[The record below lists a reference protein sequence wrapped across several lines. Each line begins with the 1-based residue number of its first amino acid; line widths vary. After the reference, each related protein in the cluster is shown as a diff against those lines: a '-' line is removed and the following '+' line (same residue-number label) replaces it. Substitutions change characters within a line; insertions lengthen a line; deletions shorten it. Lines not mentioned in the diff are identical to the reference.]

1 MKKNYT
7 LLICAFLLSTGL
19 FAQTNLLL
27 NPTFTSGD
35 DWRGDAV
42 GGCTGAEIGTYD
54 SSETNTADGSGCW
67 QINACDN
74 NNNRLQSAAAFAVD
88 MDNYTF
94 TFYVKGTAGQVVT
107 PWFFVTGSGNV
118 LPVEGDYTIEATGVW
133 EQVVRTHDI
142 PAAANVTARI
152 RLKTVNSSI
161 KVDDVS
167 LVLTSSIVDT
177 TAPVITLLGD
187 DTVTVEVGSVYTDAG
202 ATAIDNYDG
211 DISSSI
217 VTVNPVD
224 TNTVGT
230 YIITYNVSD
239 VSGNV
244 ALEVTRTVNVVDTTL
259 PVITLLGDNPVTI
272 EVGSTYIDAGA
283 TATDTY
289 DGDITSSIVTVS
301 TVNTAI
307 VGVYTVTY
315 NVSDASGNTAAELI
329 RTVNVEDTTLPV
341 ITLLGDNPVTIEV
354 GSTYTDAGATATD
367 TYDGDITSSIVTVST
382 VNTAIVGVYT
392 VTYNVSD
399 ASGNTA
405 AELTRTVN
413 VVDTTVPVITLLGD
427 NPVTI
432 EVGSTY
438 TDAGATAADT
448 YDGDITSNIVTVS
461 NVDTA
466 IVGVYT
472 VRYNVSD
479 ASGNAALEVTRTVNV
494 VDTTVPVITLL
505 GDNPVTI
512 EVGST
517 YTDAGATATDT
528 YDGDIT
534 SSIVTVSTVN
544 TAIEGVYTVTYNVS
558 DASGNAAVEVIRTVN
573 VEDALSFENFEQI
586 KFSLFP
592 NPSTGDVTVMYYL
605 PELMDGVSVEV
616 YDMLGRLV
624 WTQVIEQEQGMQQA
638 NLNLNLLQKGNYI
651 VIISA
656 GNNRGEKFVNNKII
670 ILK

>member
-42 GGCTGAEIGTYD
+42 GGCTGAEIGAYD

-118 LPVEGDYTIEATGVW
+118 LPVEGDYTIVTTGVW

-142 PAAANVTARI
+142 PAAGNVTARI

-187 DTVTVEVGSVYTDAG
+187 DSVTVEVGSVYTDAG
-202 ATAIDNYDG
+202 ATASDNYDG
-211 DISSSI
+211 DITSSI
-217 VTVNPVD
+217 VTVNLVD
-224 TNTVGT
+224 TNAVGT

-239 VSGNV
+239 ASGNAAAELIRTVNVVDTTLPVITLLGDNPATIEVGDDYTDAGATATDTYDGDITSSIVNISTVNTSIVGVYTVRYNVSDVSGNAAV
-244 ALEVTRTVNVVDTTL
+244 ELIRTVNVVDTTL
-259 PVITLLGDNPVTI
+259 PVITLLGDNPVTF
-272 EVGSTYIDAGA
+272 EVGDTYTDAGA

-289 DGDITSSIVTVS
+289 DGDITSGIVTQSNVDTAVVGTYEVAYNVSDASGNAAVEVTRTVNVEDTTLPVITLLGDDPVTLEVGDAYTDAGATATDNYDGDITSSIITVS

-315 NVSDASGNTAAELI
+315 NVSDASGNTAVELI
-329 RTVNVEDTTLPV
+329 RTVNVEDV
-341 ITLLGDNPVTIEV
+341 
-354 GSTYTDAGATATD
+354 
-367 TYDGDITSSIVTVST
+367 
-382 VNTAIVGVYT
+382 
-392 VTYNVSD
+392 
-399 ASGNTA
+399 
-405 AELTRTVN
+405 
-413 VVDTTVPVITLLGD
+413 
-427 NPVTI
+427 
-432 EVGSTY
+432 
-438 TDAGATAADT
+438 
-448 YDGDITSNIVTVS
+448 
-461 NVDTA
+461 
-466 IVGVYT
+466 
-472 VRYNVSD
+472 
-479 ASGNAALEVTRTVNV
+479 
-494 VDTTVPVITLL
+494 
-505 GDNPVTI
+505 
-512 EVGST
+512 
-517 YTDAGATATDT
+517 
-528 YDGDIT
+528 
-534 SSIVTVSTVN
+534 
-544 TAIEGVYTVTYNVS
+544 
-558 DASGNAAVEVIRTVN
+558 
-573 VEDALSFENFEQI
+573 LSLENFEQI

-592 NPSTGDVTVMYYL
+592 NPSTGDITVMYYL
-605 PELMDGVSVEV
+605 PGLMDGVLAEV

-624 WTQVIEQEQGMQQA
+624 WTQVIEQEQGKQQA
-638 NLNLNLLQKGNYI
+638 NLNLNSLQKGNYI
-651 VIISA
+651 VMINA
-656 GNNRGEKFVNNKII
+656 GNNRGEKFVNNKIL

>member
-1 MKKNYT
+1 
-7 LLICAFLLSTGL
+7 
-19 FAQTNLLL
+19 
-27 NPTFTSGD
+27 
-35 DWRGDAV
+35 V
-42 GGCTGAEIGTYD
+42 
-54 SSETNTADGSGCW
+54 
-67 QINACDN
+67 
-74 NNNRLQSAAAFAVD
+74 QSAAAFAVD

-118 LPVEGDYTIEATGVW
+118 LPVEGDYTIVDTGVW

-187 DTVTVEVGSVYTDAG
+187 DTVTVEVGSPYT
-202 ATAIDNYDG
+202 
-211 DISSSI
+211 
-217 VTVNPVD
+217 
-224 TNTVGT
+224 
-230 YIITYNVSD
+230 
-239 VSGNV
+239 
-244 ALEVTRTVNVVDTTL
+244 
-259 PVITLLGDNPVTI
+259 
-272 EVGSTYIDAGA
+272 DAGA

-289 DGDITSSIVTVS
+289 DGDVTSSIVTVS

-315 NVSDASGNTAAELI
+315 NVSDASGNAALEVT
-329 RTVNVEDTTLPV
+329 RTVNVVDTTLPV
-341 ITLLGDNPVTIEV
+341 ITLLGDNPATIEA
-354 GSTYTDAGATATD
+354 GDTYTDAGATATD

-392 VTYNVSD
+392 VAYNVSD
-399 ASGNTA
+399 ASGNA
-405 AELTRTVN
+405 AVELTRTVN
-413 VVDTTVPVITLLGD
+413 LVDTTVPVITLLGED
-427 NPVTI
+427 PVTI
-432 EVGSTY
+432 E
-438 TDAGATAADT
+438 AGD
-448 YDGDITSNIVTVS
+448 
-461 NVDTA
+461 
-466 IVGVYT
+466 
-472 VRYNVSD
+472 
-479 ASGNAALEVTRTVNV
+479 
-494 VDTTVPVITLL
+494 
-505 GDNPVTI
+505 
-512 EVGST
+512 T

-544 TAIEGVYTVTYNVS
+544 TEIVGVYTVRYNVS
-558 DASGNAAVEVIRTVN
+558 DASGNAAVELTRTVN
-573 VEDALSFENFEQI
+573 VEEALSLENFEQI

-592 NPSTGDVTVMYYL
+592 NPSTGDITVMYYL
-605 PELMDGVSVEV
+605 PGLIDGVLAEV

-624 WTQVIEQEQGMQQA
+624 WAQVIEREQGMQQA
-638 NLNLNLLQKGNYI
+638 NLNLNSLQKGNYI

-656 GNNRGEKFVNNKII
+656 RDNRGEKFVNNKIL

>member
-1 MKKNYT
+1 MKNYT

-42 GGCTGAEIGTYD
+42 GGCTGAELGVYD

-88 MDNYTF
+88 LDNYTF

-118 LPVEGDYTIEATGVW
+118 LPVEGDYTIVTTGVW
-133 EQVVRTHDI
+133 EEVVRTHDI

-211 DISSSI
+211 DITSSI

-224 TNTVGT
+224 TNAVGT
-230 YIITYNVSD
+230 YIVTYNVSD
-239 VSGNV
+239 ASGNAAV
-244 ALEVTRTVNVVDTTL
+244 EVTRTVNVVDTTL
-259 PVITLLGDNPVTI
+259 PVITLLGDDPVTI
-272 EVGSTYIDAGA
+272 EVGNTYTDAGA

-289 DGDITSSIVTVS
+289 DGNITSSIVTVS

-307 VGVYTVTY
+307 VGVYTV
-315 NVSDASGNTAAELI
+315 A
-329 RTVNVEDTTLPV
+329 
-341 ITLLGDNPVTIEV
+341 
-354 GSTYTDAGATATD
+354 
-367 TYDGDITSSIVTVST
+367 
-382 VNTAIVGVYT
+382 
-392 VTYNVSD
+392 
-399 ASGNTA
+399 
-405 AELTRTVN
+405 
-413 VVDTTVPVITLLGD
+413 
-427 NPVTI
+427 
-432 EVGSTY
+432 
-438 TDAGATAADT
+438 
-448 YDGDITSNIVTVS
+448 
-461 NVDTA
+461 
-466 IVGVYT
+466 
-472 VRYNVSD
+472 
-479 ASGNAALEVTRTVNV
+479 
-494 VDTTVPVITLL
+494 
-505 GDNPVTI
+505 
-512 EVGST
+512 
-517 YTDAGATATDT
+517 
-528 YDGDIT
+528 
-534 SSIVTVSTVN
+534 
-544 TAIEGVYTVTYNVS
+544 YNVS
-558 DASGNAAVEVIRTVN
+558 DASGNAAVEVTRTVN
-573 VEDALSFENFEQI
+573 VEDALSLENFEQI
-586 KFSLFP
+586 KFTLFP
-592 NPSTGDVTVMYYL
+592 NPSTGDITVMYYL
-605 PELMDGVSVEV
+605 PGLIDGVLAEV

-624 WTQVIEQEQGMQQA
+624 WAQVIEQEQGMQQA
-638 NLNLNLLQKGNYI
+638 NLNLNSLQKGNYI
-651 VIISA
+651 VMISA
-656 GNNRGEKFVNNKII
+656 GNNRGEKFVNNKIL

>member
-1 MKKNYT
+1 MGKFTYLIIKLNIMKKNYT
-7 LLICAFLLSTGL
+7 LLACSLLMSIGL
-19 FAQTNLLL
+19 FGQTNLLL

-42 GGCTGAEIGTYD
+42 GGCTGAELGAYD

-118 LPVEGDYTIEATGVW
+118 LPVEGDYTIETTGVW

-259 PVITLLGDNPVTI
+259 PVLCFIFL
-272 EVGSTYIDAGA
+272 
-283 TATDTY
+283 
-289 DGDITSSIVTVS
+289 
-301 TVNTAI
+301 
-307 VGVYTVTY
+307 
-315 NVSDASGNTAAELI
+315 
-329 RTVNVEDTTLPV
+329 
-341 ITLLGDNPVTIEV
+341 
-354 GSTYTDAGATATD
+354 
-367 TYDGDITSSIVTVST
+367 
-382 VNTAIVGVYT
+382 
-392 VTYNVSD
+392 
-399 ASGNTA
+399 
-405 AELTRTVN
+405 
-413 VVDTTVPVITLLGD
+413 
-427 NPVTI
+427 
-432 EVGSTY
+432 
-438 TDAGATAADT
+438 
-448 YDGDITSNIVTVS
+448 
-461 NVDTA
+461 
-466 IVGVYT
+466 
-472 VRYNVSD
+472 
-479 ASGNAALEVTRTVNV
+479 
-494 VDTTVPVITLL
+494 
-505 GDNPVTI
+505 
-512 EVGST
+512 
-517 YTDAGATATDT
+517 
-528 YDGDIT
+528 
-534 SSIVTVSTVN
+534 
-544 TAIEGVYTVTYNVS
+544 
-558 DASGNAAVEVIRTVN
+558 
-573 VEDALSFENFEQI
+573 
-586 KFSLFP
+586 
-592 NPSTGDVTVMYYL
+592 
-605 PELMDGVSVEV
+605 
-616 YDMLGRLV
+616 
-624 WTQVIEQEQGMQQA
+624 
-638 NLNLNLLQKGNYI
+638 
-651 VIISA
+651 
-656 GNNRGEKFVNNKII
+656 
-670 ILK
+670 

>member
-74 NNNRLQSAAAFAVD
+74 TNNRLQSAAAFAVD

-272 EVGSTYIDAGA
+272 EVGSTY
-283 TATDTY
+283 
-289 DGDITSSIVTVS
+289 
-301 TVNTAI
+301 
-307 VGVYTVTY
+307 
-315 NVSDASGNTAAELI
+315 
-329 RTVNVEDTTLPV
+329 
-341 ITLLGDNPVTIEV
+341 
-354 GSTYTDAGATATD
+354 TDAGATATD

-382 VNTAIVGVYT
+382 VNTAT
-392 VTYNVSD
+392 
-399 ASGNTA
+399 
-405 AELTRTVN
+405 
-413 VVDTTVPVITLLGD
+413 
-427 NPVTI
+427 
-432 EVGSTY
+432 
-438 TDAGATAADT
+438 
-448 YDGDITSNIVTVS
+448 
-461 NVDTA
+461 
-466 IVGVYT
+466 
-472 VRYNVSD
+472 
-479 ASGNAALEVTRTVNV
+479 
-494 VDTTVPVITLL
+494 
-505 GDNPVTI
+505 
-512 EVGST
+512 
-517 YTDAGATATDT
+517 
-528 YDGDIT
+528 
-534 SSIVTVSTVN
+534 
-544 TAIEGVYTVTYNVS
+544 EGVYTVTYNVS

-592 NPSTGDVTVMYYL
+592 NPSTGDITVMYYL
-605 PELMDGVSVEV
+605 PGLIDGVSVEV

-624 WTQVIEQEQGMQQA
+624 WTQVIEQEQGLQQA
-638 NLNLNLLQKGNYI
+638 NLNLNSLQKGNYI
-651 VIISA
+651 VMISA

>member
-1 MKKNYT
+1 MKNNT

-42 GGCTGAEIGTYD
+42 GGCTGAELGAYD

-118 LPVEGDYTIEATGVW
+118 LPVEGDYTIVDTGVW

-187 DTVTVEVGSVYTDAG
+187 DTVTIEVGSPYTDAG
-202 ATAIDNYDG
+202 ATATDNYDG
-211 DISSSI
+211 DITSSI
-217 VTVNPVD
+217 FTVSTVNTAIVGVY
-224 TNTVGT
+224 TVR
-230 YIITYNVSD
+230 YNVSD
-239 VSGNV
+239 ASGNAAV
-244 ALEVTRTVNVVDTTL
+244 ELIRTVNVVDTTL
-259 PVITLLGDNPVTI
+259 PVITLLGDNPATI
-272 EVGSTYIDAGA
+272 EVGETYTDAGA

-289 DGDITSSIVTVS
+289 DGDVTSSIFTVS

-315 NVSDASGNTAAELI
+315 NVSDASGN
-329 RTVNVEDTTLPV
+329 
-341 ITLLGDNPVTIEV
+341 
-354 GSTYTDAGATATD
+354 
-367 TYDGDITSSIVTVST
+367 
-382 VNTAIVGVYT
+382 
-392 VTYNVSD
+392 
-399 ASGNTA
+399 
-405 AELTRTVN
+405 
-413 VVDTTVPVITLLGD
+413 
-427 NPVTI
+427 
-432 EVGSTY
+432 
-438 TDAGATAADT
+438 
-448 YDGDITSNIVTVS
+448 
-461 NVDTA
+461 
-466 IVGVYT
+466 
-472 VRYNVSD
+472 
-479 ASGNAALEVTRTVNV
+479 
-494 VDTTVPVITLL
+494 
-505 GDNPVTI
+505 
-512 EVGST
+512 
-517 YTDAGATATDT
+517 
-528 YDGDIT
+528 
-534 SSIVTVSTVN
+534 
-544 TAIEGVYTVTYNVS
+544 
-558 DASGNAAVEVIRTVN
+558 AAVELIRTVN
-573 VEDALSFENFEQI
+573 VEDALSLENFEQI

-592 NPSTGDVTVMYYL
+592 NPSTGDITVMYNL
-605 PELMDGVSVEV
+605 PELMDGVLAEV
-616 YDMLGRLV
+616 YDTLGRLV

-638 NLNLNLLQKGNYI
+638 NLNLNSLQKGNYI
-651 VIISA
+651 VMISA
-656 GNNRGEKFVNNKII
+656 GNNRGEKFVNNKIL

>member
-42 GGCTGAEIGTYD
+42 GGCTGAEIGAYD

-118 LPVEGDYTIEATGVW
+118 LPVEGDYTIVATGAW
-133 EQVVRTHDI
+133 EQVVRTHNI

-187 DTVTVEVGSVYTDAG
+187 DSVTVEVGSVYTDAG
-202 ATAIDNYDG
+202 ATASDNYDG
-211 DISSSI
+211 DITSSI
-217 VTVNPVD
+217 VTVNLVD
-224 TNTVGT
+224 TNAVGT

-239 VSGNV
+239 ASGNAAAELIRTVNVVDTTLPVITLLGDNPATIEVGDDYTDAGATATDTYDGDITSSIVNISTVNTSIVGVYTVRYNVSDVSGNAAV
-244 ALEVTRTVNVVDTTL
+244 ELIRTVNVVDTTL
-259 PVITLLGDNPVTI
+259 PVITLLGDNPVTF
-272 EVGSTYIDAGA
+272 EVGDTYTDAGA

-289 DGDITSSIVTVS
+289 DGDITSGIVTQSNVDTAVVGTYEVAYNVSDASGNAAVEVTRTVNVEDTTLPVITLLGDDPVTLEVGDAYTDAGATATDNYDGDITSSIITVS

-315 NVSDASGNTAAELI
+315 NVSDASGNTAVELI
-329 RTVNVEDTTLPV
+329 RTVNVEDV
-341 ITLLGDNPVTIEV
+341 
-354 GSTYTDAGATATD
+354 
-367 TYDGDITSSIVTVST
+367 
-382 VNTAIVGVYT
+382 
-392 VTYNVSD
+392 
-399 ASGNTA
+399 
-405 AELTRTVN
+405 
-413 VVDTTVPVITLLGD
+413 
-427 NPVTI
+427 
-432 EVGSTY
+432 
-438 TDAGATAADT
+438 
-448 YDGDITSNIVTVS
+448 
-461 NVDTA
+461 
-466 IVGVYT
+466 
-472 VRYNVSD
+472 
-479 ASGNAALEVTRTVNV
+479 
-494 VDTTVPVITLL
+494 
-505 GDNPVTI
+505 
-512 EVGST
+512 
-517 YTDAGATATDT
+517 
-528 YDGDIT
+528 
-534 SSIVTVSTVN
+534 
-544 TAIEGVYTVTYNVS
+544 
-558 DASGNAAVEVIRTVN
+558 
-573 VEDALSFENFEQI
+573 LSLENFEQI

-592 NPSTGDVTVMYYL
+592 NPSTGDITVMYYL
-605 PELMDGVSVEV
+605 PGLMDGVLAEV

-624 WTQVIEQEQGMQQA
+624 WTQVIEQEQGKQQA
-638 NLNLNLLQKGNYI
+638 NLNLNSLQKGNYI
-651 VIISA
+651 VMINA
-656 GNNRGEKFVNNKII
+656 GNNRGEKFVNNKIL

>member
-42 GGCTGAEIGTYD
+42 GGCTGAEIGAYD

-118 LPVEGDYTIEATGVW
+118 LPVEGDYTIETTGVW

-272 EVGSTYIDAGA
+272 EVGSTY
-283 TATDTY
+283 
-289 DGDITSSIVTVS
+289 
-301 TVNTAI
+301 
-307 VGVYTVTY
+307 
-315 NVSDASGNTAAELI
+315 
-329 RTVNVEDTTLPV
+329 
-341 ITLLGDNPVTIEV
+341 
-354 GSTYTDAGATATD
+354 TDAGA
-367 TYDGDITSSIVTVST
+367 
-382 VNTAIVGVYT
+382 N
-392 VTYNVSD
+392 
-399 ASGNTA
+399 
-405 AELTRTVN
+405 
-413 VVDTTVPVITLLGD
+413 
-427 NPVTI
+427 
-432 EVGSTY
+432 
-438 TDAGATAADT
+438 
-448 YDGDITSNIVTVS
+448 
-461 NVDTA
+461 
-466 IVGVYT
+466 
-472 VRYNVSD
+472 
-479 ASGNAALEVTRTVNV
+479 
-494 VDTTVPVITLL
+494 
-505 GDNPVTI
+505 
-512 EVGST
+512 
-517 YTDAGATATDT
+517 ATDT

-558 DASGNAAVEVIRTVN
+558 DASGNAAVEVTRTVN

-592 NPSTGDVTVMYYL
+592 NPSTGDITVMYYL
-605 PELMDGVSVEV
+605 PGLIDGVLAEV

-638 NLNLNLLQKGNYI
+638 NLNLNSLQKGNYI
-651 VIISA
+651 VMISA

>member
-7 LLICAFLLSTGL
+7 LLACSFLMSIGL
-19 FAQTNLLL
+19 FGQTNLLL

-42 GGCTGAEIGTYD
+42 GGCTGAELGAYD

-74 NNNRLQSAAAFAVD
+74 NNNRLQSAAAFAVE

-118 LPVEGDYTIEATGVW
+118 LPVEGDYTIVATDVW
-133 EQVVRTHDI
+133 EEVVRTHDI

-211 DISSSI
+211 DITSSI

-224 TNTVGT
+224 TNAIGT
-230 YIITYNVSD
+230 YIVTYNVSD
-239 VSGNV
+239 VSGNA

-259 PVITLLGDNPVTI
+259 PVITLLGDNPATI
-272 EVGSTYIDAGA
+272 EAGDTYTDAGA
-283 TATDTY
+283 TATDSY

-307 VGVYTVTY
+307 VGVYTV
-315 NVSDASGNTAAELI
+315 A
-329 RTVNVEDTTLPV
+329 
-341 ITLLGDNPVTIEV
+341 
-354 GSTYTDAGATATD
+354 
-367 TYDGDITSSIVTVST
+367 
-382 VNTAIVGVYT
+382 
-392 VTYNVSD
+392 
-399 ASGNTA
+399 
-405 AELTRTVN
+405 
-413 VVDTTVPVITLLGD
+413 
-427 NPVTI
+427 
-432 EVGSTY
+432 
-438 TDAGATAADT
+438 
-448 YDGDITSNIVTVS
+448 
-461 NVDTA
+461 
-466 IVGVYT
+466 
-472 VRYNVSD
+472 
-479 ASGNAALEVTRTVNV
+479 
-494 VDTTVPVITLL
+494 
-505 GDNPVTI
+505 
-512 EVGST
+512 
-517 YTDAGATATDT
+517 
-528 YDGDIT
+528 
-534 SSIVTVSTVN
+534 
-544 TAIEGVYTVTYNVS
+544 YNVS
-558 DASGNAAVEVIRTVN
+558 DASGNAAVEVTRTVN
-573 VEDALSFENFEQI
+573 VEDALSLENFEQI
-586 KFSLFP
+586 KFTLFP
-592 NPSTGDVTVMYYL
+592 NPSTGNITVMYYL
-605 PELMDGVSVEV
+605 PGLIDGVLAEV

-624 WTQVIEQEQGMQQA
+624 WAQVIEREQGMQQA
-638 NLNLNLLQKGNYI
+638 NLNLTSLQKGNYI

-656 GNNRGEKFVNNKII
+656 RDNRGEKFVNNKIL

>member
-35 DWRGDAV
+35 DWIGDAV

-272 EVGSTYIDAGA
+272 EVGSTY
-283 TATDTY
+283 
-289 DGDITSSIVTVS
+289 
-301 TVNTAI
+301 
-307 VGVYTVTY
+307 
-315 NVSDASGNTAAELI
+315 
-329 RTVNVEDTTLPV
+329 
-341 ITLLGDNPVTIEV
+341 
-354 GSTYTDAGATATD
+354 TDAGANATD

-427 NPVTI
+427 SPVTI

-438 TDAGATAADT
+438 TDAGATAAD
-448 YDGDITSNIVTVS
+448 N
-461 NVDTA
+461 
-466 IVGVYT
+466 
-472 VRYNVSD
+472 
-479 ASGNAALEVTRTVNV
+479 
-494 VDTTVPVITLL
+494 
-505 GDNPVTI
+505 
-512 EVGST
+512 
-517 YTDAGATATDT
+517 

-534 SSIVTVSTVN
+534 SSIVVTGSVDTSTIGTYTLSYDVTDAN
-544 TAIEGVYTVTYNVS
+544 GNVATTVT
-558 DASGNAAVEVIRTVN
+558 RTVN
-573 VEDALSFENFEQI
+573 VVDELSLESFDQI
-586 KFSLFP
+586 NFSLYP
-592 NPSTGDVTVMYYL
+592 NPSTGDVTLRYYL

-651 VIISA
+651 VMISA